1 MTEFRLPAGEGTQL
15 ERVGLVAECRA
26 MDFVFTP
33 EQLMLRDAA
42 RDFLESKAP
51 LGTTRG
57 SVEEGA
63 GFDEPLW
70 KEMAQLGWQG
80 MGIPEAYGGSGF
92 SFRELA
98 IVIEETG
105 RCLLPAPFLS
115 SVVLA
120 ASALL
125 RSGSEEQK
133 QLYLPAIAGGD
144 MVAAVAWMES
154 QDWHPEDP
162 QTTATE
168 TGGAIVLEGVKSYV
182 IEGTLAD
189 TFLVS
194 ARSPTSDVALYLVE
208 RDAPGLAVRPLPT
221 LDLTR
226 PLAEITLDGVAVS
239 PDRRLGTPGSGVEA
253 LRHVIM
259 LGAVALAYES
269 VGGAEVCLD
278 MAVDYAKDRIQ
289 FGRPIGS
296 FQAVK
301 HRCADMLVQVDVARS
316 AAQHAGW
323 AAAWD
328 ASELPVAAA
337 VAKSACSDAYFFV
350 AAETIQ
356 IHGGIG
362 FTWEHDA
369 HLYFKRAKANRLLFG
384 DPAQW
389 RSRLADL
396 IDG

>member
-1 MTEFRLPAGEGTQL
+1 
-15 ERVGLVAECRA
+15 
-26 MDFVFTP
+26 MDFVVTP

-80 MGIPEAYGGSGF
+80 MAIPEAYGGSGF
-92 SFRELA
+92 SFRELV

-144 MVAAVAWMES
+144 MVAALAWMES

-168 TGGAIVLEGVKSYV
+168 TDGAIVLEGVKSYV
-182 IEGTLAD
+182 TDRNRRTICL
-189 TFLVS
+189 LS
-194 ARSPTSDVALYLVE
+194 W
-208 RDAPGLAVRPLPT
+208 PLPAPSSAT
-221 LDLTR
+221 VIPCRVTCRNDSNT
-226 PLAEITLDGVAVS
+226 S
-239 PDRRLGTPGSGVEA
+239 SG
-253 LRHVIM
+253 
-259 LGAVALAYES
+259 
-269 VGGAEVCLD
+269 
-278 MAVDYAKDRIQ
+278 
-289 FGRPIGS
+289 
-296 FQAVK
+296 
-301 HRCADMLVQVDVARS
+301 
-316 AAQHAGW
+316 
-323 AAAWD
+323 
-328 ASELPVAAA
+328 
-337 VAKSACSDAYFFV
+337 
-350 AAETIQ
+350 
-356 IHGGIG
+356 
-362 FTWEHDA
+362 
-369 HLYFKRAKANRLLFG
+369 
-384 DPAQW
+384 
-389 RSRLADL
+389 
-396 IDG
+396 